1 MNNKHACVYYKD
13 KLYTVCHYFSIHT
26 IDEREYVL
34 YVMVIVLIYGKKGL
48 KYYPSSCVVFL
59 RENTLYYL
67 LSVRIVLTGYF
78 KDCIR

>member
-34 YVMVIVLIYGKKGL
+34 RHGYSPDIREKSL

-67 LSVRIVLTGYF
+67 VSVRIVLTGYF